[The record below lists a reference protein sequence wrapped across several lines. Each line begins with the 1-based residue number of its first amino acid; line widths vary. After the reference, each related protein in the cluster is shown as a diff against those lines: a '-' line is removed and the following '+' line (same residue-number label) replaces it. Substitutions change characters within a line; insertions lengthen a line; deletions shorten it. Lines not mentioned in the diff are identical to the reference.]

1 MSVIYLRSI
10 LLYLDMLDDEVVG
23 VQPLVLG
30 VTLGVLEHVQQELG
44 GLDRP
49 PGQSGIDKL

>member
-1 MSVIYLRSI
+1 
-10 LLYLDMLDDEVVG
+10 MLDDEVVG
-23 VQPLVLG
+23 IQPLVLG
-30 VTLGVLEHVQQELG
+30 VALGVLEHVQQELG